1 MADLTPIEAI
11 LPLPTCRS
19 NSGCRS
25 VVENINKIGTENSEK
40 SFDLEETLYI
50 SALVSHLRKFS
61 ISRHFF
67 QDKRDSKCC

>member
-25 VVENINKIGTENSEK
+25 VVENINKIGAENSEK

-50 SALVSHLRKFS
+50 SALVSHLHKNEFPR
-61 ISRHFF
+61 
-67 QDKRDSKCC
+67 C